1 MRHYLD
7 HAAGTDVRPE
17 AAAAHAEELAR
28 QVAGAGNPSSGHAAG
43 RAARARWEEARERI
57 AAALGADSAEVILT
71 SGATEADTL
80 CVVGAA
86 RAARAGRP
94 GEPGGARVSAGGG
107 DAADPDAPVVAC
119 SAVEHPAVIT
129 AVRNLQADGLARAE
143 ILPVGADG
151 RLLLPAAAEAIGRRP
166 ALVSVTAVC
175 HETGVVQ
182 PVEEVVRLARE
193 AADRERPRGVPVHTD
208 ASQALGVHPV
218 SLRGQDLDALTIGGP
233 KIGAPVGTGA
243 LLARRDLALAP
254 VGGGGAQQRQVR
266 SGTLD
271 VAGAVALAVAVELA
285 VADRERTAE
294 RLGRLR
300 AELVSGIAGRIPGL
314 RVTGPD
320 LDRPESVAVSPG
332 IVHVRIPGADPDA
345 LLLALDA
352 AGIDASPGS
361 ACTTGVLGASD
372 VLLAMG
378 LSESDSRT
386 GLRLSMGRTTTQE
399 DVAAVVRAL
408 PEAARAAR
416 EVGAIAGRA

>member
-7 HAAGTDVRPE
+7 HAAGTQVLPE
-17 AAAAHAEELAR
+17 AAAVHAEELAR
-28 QVAGAGNPSSGHAAG
+28 QAVEPGNPSSGHAAG

-57 AAALGADSAEVILT
+57 AAALGADPAEVILT

-86 RAARAGRP
+86 GAAQAAR
-94 GEPGGARVSAGGG
+94 GAS
-107 DAADPDAPVVAC
+107 DEAPVVAC

-129 AVRNLQADGLARAE
+129 AVRNLSADGLARAD

-151 RLLLPAAAEAIGRRP
+151 RLDVPAAAEAVGRRP
-166 ALVSVTAVC
+166 ALVSVTTVC

-182 PVEEVVRLARE
+182 PVDEVVRLARAE
-193 AADRERPRGVPVHTD
+193 AGPDRPRGVPVHTD
-208 ASQALGVHPV
+208 ASQALGVLPV
-218 SLRGQDLDALTIGGP
+218 SLSGSDLDALTIGGP
-233 KIGAPVGTGA
+233 KVGAPVGTGA

-271 VAGAVALAVAVELA
+271 VAGAVALAVAVEHA
-285 VADRERTAE
+285 VAERERTAE
-294 RLGRLR
+294 RLTRLR
-300 AELVSGIAGRIPGL
+300 AELLSGIAGRIPGL

-320 LDRPESVAVSPG
+320 LDRPESAAVSPA

-378 LSESDSRT
+378 LTEADSRT
-386 GLRLSMGRTTTQE
+386 GLRLSMGGTTTAE
-399 DVAAVVRAL
+399 DVAAVVAAL
-408 PEAARAAR
+408 PEAARVAR

>member
-1 MRHYLD
+1 VRHYLD

-28 QVAGAGNPSSGHAAG
+28 QVTGAGNPSSGHAAG

-86 RAARAGRP
+86 RAARA
-94 GEPGGARVSAGGG
+94 AAGGG
-107 DAADPDAPVVAC
+107 AAADPDGPAVAC

-166 ALVSVTAVC
+166 ALVSVTTVC

-182 PVEEVVRLARE
+182 PLEEVVRLARE
-193 AADRERPRGVPVHTD
+193 GADRERPRGVPVHTD

-218 SLRGQDLDALTIGGP
+218 SLRGLDLDALTIGGP

-320 LDRPESVAVSPG
+320 LDRPESAAVSPA

-378 LSESDSRT
+378 LGEADSRT

-408 PEAARAAR
+408 PEAVRAAR

>member
-1 MRHYLD
+1 
-7 HAAGTDVRPE
+7 
-17 AAAAHAEELAR
+17 
-28 QVAGAGNPSSGHAAG
+28 
-43 RAARARWEEARERI
+43 
-57 AAALGADSAEVILT
+57 
-71 SGATEADTL
+71 
-80 CVVGAA
+80 
-86 RAARAGRP
+86 
-94 GEPGGARVSAGGG
+94 
-107 DAADPDAPVVAC
+107 
-119 SAVEHPAVIT
+119 
-129 AVRNLQADGLARAE
+129 
-143 ILPVGADG
+143 
-151 RLLLPAAAEAIGRRP
+151 
-166 ALVSVTAVC
+166 VTTVC

-182 PVEEVVRLARE
+182 PLEEVVRLARE
-193 AADRERPRGVPVHTD
+193 GADRERPRGVPVHTD

-218 SLRGQDLDALTIGGP
+218 SLRGLDLDALTIGGP

-320 LDRPESVAVSPG
+320 LDRPESAAVSPA

-378 LSESDSRT
+378 LGEADSRT

-408 PEAARAAR
+408 PEAVRAAR